1 MLVACPGEQINQ
13 SLVHSATC
21 FFLYLSDFLLF
32 QQMVEWGS
40 LFVHQTVSWDM
51 FHIQLYGVPDVAH
64 PLGKSFFWESEHQV
78 DTDIADADIA
88 EPGDG
93 FIYLSGVMTAMQKA

>member
-13 SLVHSATC
+13 SFVHSATC
-21 FFLYLSDFLLF
+21 FFIYLSDFLLF
-32 QQMVEWGS
+32 QQTVEWGS
-40 LFVHQTVSWDM
+40 LFRTSDCK
-51 FHIQLYGVPDVAH
+51 LKYVPH
-64 PLGKSFFWESEHQV
+64 PVVWRAGCRSPIGKEILWESEHQV
-78 DTDIADADIA
+78 NTDIADADVA